1 MHTGDSRPGLS
12 GRVIGDYQ
20 VLDLVGRGGMA
31 EVYRAR
37 DNRLGRIVALK
48 ILAPHLTYDERF
60 RMRFVRESRT
70 VAGMDHPYIIPIFE
84 AGEADGLLFIAMRFV
99 GGEDLRVRMARQR
112 PFATERAARVL
123 GQIAAALDA
132 AHEHGL
138 VHRDVK
144 PANVLVATGQSP
156 GDEHVYLT
164 DFGLT
169 KSATSASGLTSQ
181 GQFVGTPR
189 YIAPEQITGDVVDG
203 RCDQYALACVAY
215 EMLCGAPPFVRE
227 NQMGLLYAHVSEEAP
242 PASSHRTGLPVA
254 VDAVLARAIS
264 KSPGDR
270 YPTCLV
276 FVRALR
282 EALGEVVSD
291 PSLRSVPYTPPGEQT
306 PPPGLRRAD
315 TVPPSLTRLTTPSA
329 RIGGRRPVQLI
340 GAALAVLVAAGA
352 AAALL
357 MRGGTATY
365 PGSAAA
371 PFSFAYPASWEDR
384 THSDVS
390 MVASPEAA
398 LFEQLFATPVA
409 ADWAP
414 IAGLDGDDATGV
426 FAGVSDTLDNAA
438 TVATSL
444 PALLPGQVSLG
455 AATQVTAGGVRADRF
470 QGSVADPADPAHR
483 LEITALVVPRPVA
496 SSAFL
501 VYFCAPAHCSA
512 ETAEDLLSTFSLTP

>member
-1 MHTGDSRPGLS
+1 MQTGDSRPGLS
-12 GRVIGDYQ
+12 GRLIGDYQ

-37 DNRLGRIVALK
+37 DHRLGRIVALK

-60 RMRFVRESRT
+60 RTRFVRESRT

-99 GGEDLRVRMARQR
+99 GGEDLRVRMSRQR
-112 PFATERAARVL
+112 PFPGDRATRLL
-123 GQIAAALDA
+123 GQIAAALDS
-132 AHEHGL
+132 AHENGL

-144 PANVLVATGQSP
+144 PANVLVAAGQSE

-203 RCDQYALACVAY
+203 RCDQYALGCVAY
-215 EMLCGAPPFVRE
+215 EMLCGVPPFVRE

-242 PASSHRTGLPVA
+242 PASSHRPDLPGA
-254 VDAVLARAIS
+254 VDGVLARAIA
-264 KSPGDR
+264 KSPSAR
-270 YPTCLV
+270 YPTCLA

-291 PSLRSVPYTPPGEQT
+291 PSLRSVPYPASGEQT

-340 GAALAVLVAAGA
+340 GAGIAVLVAAA
-352 AAALL
+352 AAVALL
-357 MRGGTATY
+357 LPGGSATY

-371 PFSFAYPASWEDR
+371 PFKFDYPASWQAR
-384 THSDVS
+384 THSDVY

-398 LFEQLFATPVA
+398 AFERLFATPVA
-409 ADWAP
+409 ADWTP
-414 IAGLDGDDATGV
+414 VAGLGGSATGV
-426 FAGVSDTLDNAA
+426 YAGVSDTLDNVA
-438 TVATSL
+438 TAPTSL
-444 PALLPGQVSLG
+444 PALLPGKVSLG
-455 AATQVTAGGVRADRF
+455 PGAPVTAGGAQGVRY
-470 QGSVADPADPAHR
+470 QGSVADPADPGHR
-483 LEITALVVPRPVA
+483 LEITVLVVPRAGA

-501 VYFCAPAHCSA
+501 VYFCAPSHCSA
-512 ETAEDLLSTFSLTP
+512 DTAAELVASFALNP

>member
-12 GRVIGDYQ
+12 GRILGDYQ

-37 DNRLGRIVALK
+37 DHRLGRIVALK

-99 GGEDLRVRMARQR
+99 GGEDLRVRMGRQR
-112 PFATERAARVL
+112 PFPADRAARLL

-144 PANVLVATGQSP
+144 PANVLVAAGQSE

-189 YIAPEQITGDVVDG
+189 YIAPEQITGDAVDG
-203 RCDQYALACVAY
+203 RCDQYALGCVAY

-242 PASSHRTGLPVA
+242 PASSHQPGLPVA

-264 KSPGDR
+264 KAPGDR
-270 YPTCLV
+270 YPSCLA

-291 PSLRSVPYTPPGEQT
+291 PSLRSVPYTPSVAQT

-315 TVPPSLTRLTTPSA
+315 TVPPSLTRLTTPSP

-340 GAALAVLVAAGA
+340 GAAVAVLVAAGA
-352 AAALL
+352 AGVLL
-357 MRGGTATY
+357 LRGGTATY
-365 PGSAAA
+365 PGSDAA
-371 PFSFAYPASWEDR
+371 PFRFAYPAAWEAR

-390 MVASPEAA
+390 VIASPEAA
-398 LFEQLFATPVA
+398 VFEGLFATPVA

-414 IAGLDGDDATGV
+414 VADLDAEDATGV
-426 FAGVSDTLDNAA
+426 FAGVSDTLDNTAA
-438 TVATSL
+438 VATSL
-444 PALLPGQVSLG
+444 PALLPGKVSLG
-455 AATQVTAGGVRADRF
+455 PAAPVTAGGARADAYR
-470 QGSVADPADPAHR
+470 GSVADPADPARR
-483 LEITALVVPRPVA
+483 LEITVLVVPRPA
-496 SSAFL
+496 GSAAFV

-512 ETAEDLLSTFSLTP
+512 ETADDLVTSFALTS